1 MLPEKTDK
9 NTAACSSSRDAL
21 YILKLQSELR
31 DSRAENHLCTVA
43 LQELLFL
50 NSHQVRQSICQIL
63 SLSALLE
70 QSKSVYKVF
79 SLVANLK
86 LAALSL
92 DVFSKNMTLV
102 MEKQERNRVKKGDFG
117 PK

>member
-1 MLPEKTDK
+1 MLTEKTDK
-9 NTAACSSSRDAL
+9 NITAITSSRDAL
-21 YILKLQSELR
+21 YILKLQTELR

-70 QSKSVYKVF
+70 QSKGLYKVC

-86 LAALSL
+86 LAAISL

-102 MEKQERNRVKKGDFG
+102 MEKQERNRVKKGE
-117 PK
+117 PAP